1 MDHDDI
7 THYTLELDIC
17 ERDAAAG
24 NRHAVA
30 LLRSELALALNASY
44 FIALSADD
52 IAVGT
57 VSRSIPRAGVA
68 RYVVVLELV
77 ERVPA
82 MTDEQADELLRREFQ
97 RAQNASYFSRACRE
111 DFAVRLVA
119 RGRVSTQ
126 ADLRAA

>member
-17 ERDAAAG
+17 EREAALG
-24 NRHAVA
+24 HRHAVA
-30 LLRSELALALNASY
+30 LLRSEFALALNASY

-52 IAVGT
+52 ITVGA

-77 ERVPA
+77 ERDPA

-97 RAQNASYFSRACRE
+97 RAQNASYFLRACRE
-111 DFAVRLVA
+111 DFAVGLVA
-119 RGRVSTQ
+119 RERVSAQ